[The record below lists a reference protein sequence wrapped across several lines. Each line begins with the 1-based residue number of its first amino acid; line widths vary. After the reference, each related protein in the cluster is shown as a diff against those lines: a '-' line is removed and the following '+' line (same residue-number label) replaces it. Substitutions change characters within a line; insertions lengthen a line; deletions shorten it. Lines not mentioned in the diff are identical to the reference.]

1 VYFKKRK
8 QKQMTGILIVW
19 FERGFGFITTEDRQ
33 QYFLHVSKISEG
45 PAIPVRGMSVEF
57 EAIAP
62 TRGKLPE
69 AVNARIAPVEV
80 RP

>member
-1 VYFKKRK
+1 MKG
-8 QKQMTGILIVW
+8 TLTAW

-33 QYFLHVSKISEG
+33 QYFLHVSKIAEG
-45 PAIPVRGMSVEF
+45 PAIPIRGMSVEF

-62 TRGKLPE
+62 TRGRLAE
-69 AVNARIAPVEV
+69 AINARIAPVEV